1 MLGAAASAAAEAVA
15 EALAAQAER
24 EAVAVARAEQPVPPS
39 AAVAHAEQPLA
50 LPSAAV
56 ALAVEPPASVVASTP
71 ASAAVALAEESL
83 APAPAPASAGLA
95 GARGGALVGLLSRDS
110 GETLI
115 DQIVRSVAARID
127 DRLLRGGARMPS
139 IRSFAAAHGV
149 SPFTVVAS
157 YDKLVAS
164 GYLESRRGAG
174 FFVRERLPM
183 ALNAAEPSAAV
194 FGSGAGNAADA
205 GLVAKPIDVV
215 WLVRNMFRQMPHQHM
230 PGTGVLPSDWLDGAA
245 IANALRAVSRQNPN
259 LLLSYG
265 VPQGFLPLRQQ
276 LQHKLAELEIAAAPE
291 QILTTAGVTQALDLV
306 AREFTRPGDT
316 IFVDDP
322 AWFLMFGSFAALGA
336 KVVGIPRL
344 ADGPDVARLAELA
357 AIHKPKLYI
366 INSVLHNPSSTSLS
380 AAKAF
385 QVLKLA
391 EEHDFILVEDDIYCD
406 LHPGSAVQPAT
417 RLAALD
423 QLQRVIYLGGF
434 SKTMAA
440 NLRVGFIATSAERAE
455 RLADR
460 KMLSTLTTSDLG
472 ERVVYRVLSEGSY
485 RKHADRLRGRLDS
498 VRAKTLRQ
506 MERIGFK
513 VGQAAPAGMFVWAD
527 AGCDTNALA
536 ERAMAE
542 HLLLAPGSL
551 FSPTQLPSTFMRLN
565 VAAMQD
571 PGVWRFLE
579 RALSK
584 V

>member
-1 MLGAAASAAAEAVA
+1 MRPTSGAMI
-15 EALAAQAER
+15 
-24 EAVAVARAEQPVPPS
+24 
-39 AAVAHAEQPLA
+39 
-50 LPSAAV
+50 
-56 ALAVEPPASVVASTP
+56 
-71 ASAAVALAEESL
+71 
-83 APAPAPASAGLA
+83 
-95 GARGGALVGLLSRDS
+95 GLLSRDS

-115 DQIVRSVAARID
+115 DQIVRSVATRID
-127 DRLLRGGARMPS
+127 ERLLRGGARMPS
-139 IRSFAAAHGV
+139 IRSFAATHGV

-157 YDKLVAS
+157 YDKLVAA

-183 ALNAAEPSAAV
+183 ALNAVEPGITSA
-194 FGSGAGNAADA
+194 GAADA
-205 GLVAKPIDVV
+205 ALATKPIDVV
-215 WLVRNMFRQMPHQHM
+215 WLVRNMFRQMPHQQM

-245 IANALRAVSRQNPN
+245 IANALRAVSRQNAN

-336 KVVGIPRL
+336 KVIGIPRL
-344 ADGPDVARLAELA
+344 GDGPDVARLAELA
-357 AIHKPKLYI
+357 AIHKPKLYV

-440 NLRVGFIATSAERAE
+440 NLRVGFIATSPERAE

-460 KMLSTLTTSDLG
+460 KMLSTLTTSDIG
-472 ERVVYRVLSEGSY
+472 ERVVYKVLSEGSY
-485 RKHADRLRGRLDS
+485 RKHADRVRARLDS
-498 VRAKTLRQ
+498 ARAKTLRQ
-506 MERIGFK
+506 MERVGLK
-513 VGQAAPAGMFVWAD
+513 VLHAAPAGMFVWAD

-551 FSPTQLPSTFMRLN
+551 FSPAQLPSTFMRFN
-565 VAAMQD
+565 VAAMQE
-571 PGVWRFLE
+571 PAVWRFLE
-579 RALSK
+579 RALGAVK
-584 V
+584 